1 MTERNPAD
9 REKERER
16 EIESKRAGA
25 GGRGRWHCGKKS
37 ATKLI

>member
-9 REKERER
+9 TEKERER